1 MENNLKKSML
11 GYSKKSVL
19 AFIANLD
26 ASYQQKINAQN
37 ELHQKNAQKIN
48 ELEKKISELQK
59 ENELLLQK
67 SNDVSNIF
75 VDAKRFSDEMI
86 AKTKA
91 EEAEK
96 VEKLRLA
103 YQKENEKLN
112 AYRNEIDT
120 LKISIQNAMQA
131 FDTDLSNRS
140 QLFTDTEIK
149 FNSNLTFHKTYRLIE
164 E

>member
-149 FNSNLTFHKTYRLIE
+149 FKSNLTFHTTYR
-164 E
+164 